1 MINDTGKNV
10 KMIIDNK
17 LLEAKF
23 ASFHPMDNTGS
34 TAINKEGIEKLKEL
48 AGRDET
54 NFEYMDFEKLAA
66 DAGGGAAD
74 AGAKQKPQKQE
85 KKPKVEQGKKMTAEE
100 KKAAAE

>member
-1 MINDTGKNV
+1 MCNYFSMINDTGKNV

-23 ASFHPMDNTGS
+23 ASFHPMDNTAS

-54 NFEYMDFEKLAA
+54 NFEYMDFDKLAG

-74 AGAKQKPQKQE
+74 AGAK
-85 KKPKVEQGKKMTAEE
+85 
-100 KKAAAE
+100 